1 MSLKAFH
8 ILFVIA
14 STLLTV
20 GFGVWSLREYM
31 AGEGTTA
38 NLVMGISSMV
48 LSVVLIWYGRYVLR
62 KLRHISYL

>member
-20 GFGVWSLREYM
+20 GFGVWSLQEFR
-31 AGEGTTA
+31 GEGTAA
-38 NLVMGISSMV
+38 NLVMGIASLALAIV
-48 LSVVLIWYGRYVLR
+48 LLWYGRYVLR